1 MNVERYPTW
10 YLSHLLRVHEQ
21 DLSVEIN
28 ICILCR
34 DGSTEIYFHPQPKGT
49 FNPCELALL

>member
-21 DLSVEIN
+21 DLGVEIN

-49 FNPCELALL
+49 FNPYEVALL